1 MEEASRMMR
10 IKCIGFSVTGYGD
23 PSYSIVLK
31 SKLEELGLTAEVSY
45 ASVGGL
51 SIDALPFLLPSMVNN
66 ESFDLVVL
74 EVATSWFS
82 LVRKNQSEA
91 DAYLDM
97 IVNYLRSINTS
108 IVFLNLYRK
117 DIADDDL
124 VVNAINKYGENYPI
138 LDLKSK
144 YRARLTN
151 DQNDGTTDGVHPTQS
166 TIDEIATDLA
176 KFISSE
182 YSSESFAHSNSIVTH
197 ENRIFLPPVSVG
209 ENFTFDNRHGLVIN
223 GLKFSGVNSLELSF
237 GTDLFV
243 TGLFFVYGPDT
254 SSLDL
259 VLDDEKINIPMY
271 DEMSF
276 YRRLG
281 YRYIGGRTIN
291 NFKIDFSYECP
302 SVKLKREPWEKFS
315 SRSCY
320 LLGFTAV

>member
-1 MEEASRMMR
+1 MMR

-31 SKLEELGLTAEVSY
+31 SKLEELGLAAEVSY

-124 VVNAINKYGENYPI
+124 VVNAINKYSKTHPI

-144 YRARLTN
+144 YRIRLTN
-151 DQNDGTTDGVHPTQS
+151 DKNDGTTDGVHPTQS

-176 KFISSE
+176 KFISTE
-182 YSSESFAHSNSIVTH
+182 YSSGLFAHLDCMVKY
-197 ENRIFLPPVSVG
+197 ENRIILPSLTVG

-223 GLKFSGVNSLELSF
+223 GFKFSGVDSLDLCF
-237 GTDLFV
+237 GADLFV

-254 SSLDL
+254 SSISL
-259 VLDDEKINIPMY
+259 VLDNEKINIPMY

-281 YRYIGGRTIN
+281 YRYIGGRTVN
-291 NFKIDFSYECP
+291 NFKIEFTYECP
-302 SVKLKREPWEKFS
+302 SVELKREPWEKFS

-320 LLGFTAV
+320 LLGFTVV